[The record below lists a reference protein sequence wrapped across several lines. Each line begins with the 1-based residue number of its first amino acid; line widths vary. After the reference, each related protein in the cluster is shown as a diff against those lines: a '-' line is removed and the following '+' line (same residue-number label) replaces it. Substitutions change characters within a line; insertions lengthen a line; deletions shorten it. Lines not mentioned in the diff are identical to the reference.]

1 MPCAPSDLF
10 VIKDASLFMTAD
22 KIALF
27 AAFYCSA
34 QKRRGKKKQ
43 EHIGESI
50 LSGKTKNF
58 FLKTSQWQDVSRSA
72 MIVLAASVKK
82 RFHFKKKKKKR
93 LLQLFKW

>member
-1 MPCAPSDLF
+1 
-10 VIKDASLFMTAD
+10 MTAD

-34 QKRRGKKKQ
+34 QKRRGEKKQ

-50 LSGKTKNF
+50 LSGKTKKI

-82 RFHFKKKKKKR
+82 RFHFKKKKEKKR

>member
-1 MPCAPSDLF
+1 
-10 VIKDASLFMTAD
+10 MTAD

-50 LSGKTKNF
+50 LSGKTKKI